1 LLQVF
6 FLFFFIFIFFL
17 RLHIFLQAFK
27 VPSCVLNAQMP
38 TNSRC
43 RVIREF
49 NQGKW
54 PFLIASECNDI
65 FDNSEEIKESLKGNK
80 KENKNLVVFYLLL
93 LFF

>member
-1 LLQVF
+1 M
-6 FLFFFIFIFFL
+6 
-17 RLHIFLQAFK
+17 QAFK

-49 NQGKW
+49 NQEKW

-65 FDNSEEIKESLKGNK
+65 FDDFQELDANLKVKKVSLLKLFLNFLNYFIEQTTGFK
-80 KENKNLVVFYLLL
+80 K
-93 LFF
+93 